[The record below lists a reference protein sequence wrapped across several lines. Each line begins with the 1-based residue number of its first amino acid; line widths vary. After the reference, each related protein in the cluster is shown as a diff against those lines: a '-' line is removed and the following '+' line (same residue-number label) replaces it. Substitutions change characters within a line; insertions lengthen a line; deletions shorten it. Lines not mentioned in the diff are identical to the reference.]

1 MKRDLTCFA
10 VAMFSMTSLLAQ
22 TTPSVSATTKED
34 AVVLSP
40 FEVNAESDVGYVGQ
54 NTLAGSRMRTDLKDI
69 AAAISPMTA
78 EFLQDIAATNI
89 IDAMEYGMNAR
100 IETDDGRAAGPVND
114 GYNNS
119 TRAVR
124 IRGLPGGSRTVN
136 YFRRLGEV
144 DIFNADRLDLSRG
157 PNSILFG
164 FGSPAGLVNAG
175 TKQARLDRQAY
186 VGEFRIDSWGGHR
199 STFDVSLPVIKNK
212 LGFRAV
218 VLHGEEESWRAAGF
232 NDQDRLYLTGKW
244 RIDARTTLTADF
256 ETGRMFRFV
265 PRPLYGVDISSPWFK
280 ANQPS
285 FNNFNLS
292 LPPTA
297 AAGLPGKP
305 FRDSGATQVDGV
317 QEIGS
322 DYVIVSDR
330 FPYVQNYQYFTRS
343 ERPSTVVADFVMGR
357 ANPKAALEADLW
369 NGLWDNKSIGF
380 ALQRELWR
388 GLNLEIAGNQQT
400 LKTAIEN
407 VSWEMQGIQGD
418 PNLYLPNGQPKPA
431 ANRYYFEYRRS
442 RNPNSEKIRQGRA
455 TLSYEHDFGDLAR
468 LRLAGLGEWSKYER
482 RGLAQE
488 EHWVA
493 GPNATSAGAFHPTPE
508 NGANRV
514 YHRHYIDD
522 LNALYDPNF
531 RIPKPYDL
539 SGGVKYQNPATGE
552 VRTIYSRWD
561 NSTANLNYFD
571 EDMTSSMVAS
581 QLYLLKNRLILTG
594 GVRADTL
601 KRYQVPGIRD
611 PAAEALLPG
620 SGSFIAV
627 EPNGILQSKSSGDTY
642 TAGGVYHL
650 KRWLTVFYNRSSSVN
665 VPGNNRIFASDPTAL
680 DAAVAAPSRH
690 GQTQD
695 FGFKV
700 SLLREQ
706 LFITAT
712 SFETTA
718 TNDTGFSGYQ
728 LPGQARPIWQALR
741 DSGLLTGQELALAA
755 SHADM
760 SVNGYTFDSRAKG
773 YELEIVGQIMPRWS
787 VSLNFSKTESIRTNV
802 APDGRAYVNHW
813 RPYWLKYKDVQVSQS
828 TTTPGTE
835 YRPAEDFRTPAEIAA
850 TGDFTLNTDTVNER
864 LVDLEDFFFDNPH
877 TFEGT
882 RYIGDNK
889 YNVNIRTRYDFRE
902 GALRGLS
909 IGGGM
914 RTRMGRVAGARVD
927 YEFTPGSRYTDEYNG
942 RVIKNVQLV
951 NAVDQK
957 LYDLQIA
964 YSRPLTFLNRKYTWR
979 VQLNVNNLLDEDEFI
994 INNLKDVTLEP
1005 TAYRY
1010 QDPRQFI
1017 LTNSISF

>member
-1 MKRDLTCFA
+1 MKRELTCFA
-10 VAMFSMTSLLAQ
+10 LAVFSTASLLAQ
-22 TTPSVSATTKED
+22 TTPPTSATTKPD
-34 AVVLSP
+34 VVVLSP
-40 FEVNAESDVGYVGQ
+40 FEVNVDTDVGYVGQ
-54 NTLAGSRMRTDLKDI
+54 NTLAGSRMRTNLKDI

-175 TKQARLDRQAY
+175 TKQARLDRRSF

-199 STFDVSLPVIKNK
+199 STFDASIPVIKNK

-244 RIDARTTLTADF
+244 RIDPKTTLTADF

-265 PRPLYGVDISSPWFK
+265 PRPLYGVDISSPWFA
-280 ANQPS
+280 ANEPS
-285 FNNFNLS
+285 FRNFDLS
-292 LPPTA
+292 LPSSAP
-297 AAGLPGKP
+297 AGLPGKP
-305 FRDSGATQVDGV
+305 FRDSGATQVNGV
-317 QEIGS
+317 QEIGGN
-322 DYVIVSDR
+322 YVIVSDR
-330 FPYVQNYQYFTRS
+330 FPSVQNFQNFTRS
-343 ERPSTVVADFVMGR
+343 ERPARVVADFVMGR

-369 NGLWDNKSIGF
+369 NGLWDNKSIGVN
-380 ALQRELWR
+380 LQRELWR
-388 GLNLEIAGNQQT
+388 GLNLEIAANQQT
-400 LKTAIEN
+400 LKTALEN

-418 PNLYLPNGQPKPA
+418 PNLYLPNGQLKPVE
-431 ANRYYFEYRRS
+431 NRYYFEYRRS
-442 RNPNSEKIRQGRA
+442 RNPNSEKMRQGRA
-455 TLSYEHDFGDLAR
+455 TLSYEHDFGDFAR
-468 LRLAGLGEWSKYER
+468 LRIAGLGEWNKYER
-482 RGLAQE
+482 RGLSQE

-493 GPNATSAGAFHPTPE
+493 GPDATSPGAFHPTPE

-514 YHRHYIDD
+514 YQRHYIND
-522 LNALYDPNF
+522 LSALSDPNF

-539 SGGVKYQNPATGE
+539 SGGLQFQDPATGA

-561 NSTANLNYFD
+561 NSTANLNYYD
-571 EDMTSSMVAS
+571 EDMASGMIAS
-581 QLYLLKNRLILTG
+581 QLYLLKNRLVLTG
-594 GVRADTL
+594 GVRSDTQ
-601 KRYQVPGIRD
+601 KRYQTRGVRD
-611 PAAEALLPG
+611 PAAEALLSG
-620 SGSFIAV
+620 SGSFIPV

-642 TAGGVYHL
+642 TAGGVYHF
-650 KRWLTVFYNRSSSVN
+650 RPWLTGFYNRSSSVN
-665 VPGNNRIFASDPTAL
+665 VPGNQRIFASDPSLLEPSAS
-680 DAAVAAPSRH
+680 APSRH

-695 FGFKV
+695 YGLKV
-700 SLLREQ
+700 SLLRDQ
-706 LFITAT
+706 LFVTAT
-712 SFETTA
+712 SFNTSA
-718 TNDTGFSGYQ
+718 TNDTGFSGFQ
-728 LPGQARPIWQALR
+728 VPGQARPIWQALR
-741 DSGLLTGQELALAA
+741 DSGLLTGEELALATG
-755 SHADM
+755 HADLN
-760 SVNGYTFDSRAKG
+760 VNGYTFDSRSKG
-773 YELEIVGQIMPRWS
+773 YELEIVGQIRPRWS

-802 APDGRAYVNHW
+802 APDARAYINYW
-813 RPYWLKYKDVQVSQS
+813 RPYWLKFKDVQVPQS

-835 YRPAEDFRTPAEIAA
+835 YRPYEDFRTPAQIAA
-850 TGDFTLNTDTVNER
+850 TGDFTINTDTVNER
-864 LVDLEDFFFDNPH
+864 LVDMENFFFDNPH
-877 TFEGT
+877 AFEGT

-889 YNVNIRTRYDFRE
+889 YNVNVRTRYDFRE
-902 GALRGLS
+902 GRLKGLS

-914 RTRMGRVAGARVD
+914 RTRFGRVAGAKVD
-927 YEFTPGSRYTDEYNG
+927 YEFTSGSSYTDAYNG

-957 LYDLQIA
+957 LFDMQIA
-964 YSRPLTFLNRKYTWR
+964 YSRPVTFANRKYTWR

-1017 LTNSISF
+1017 LTNSLSF